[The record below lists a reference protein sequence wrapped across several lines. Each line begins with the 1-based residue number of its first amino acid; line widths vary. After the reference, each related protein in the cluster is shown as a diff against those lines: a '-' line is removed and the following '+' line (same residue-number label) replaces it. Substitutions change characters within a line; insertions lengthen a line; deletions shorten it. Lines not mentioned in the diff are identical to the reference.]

1 MKRIGLSILIGIGC
15 SLVVF
20 TFIQL
25 RKSRL
30 NYSTN
35 KPLFDAELKIK
46 IGDVGD
52 DKRSITTTLSQI
64 KKRIDFTSDLS
75 AEQLDK
81 NNFLISIKKVND
93 SVTMKRLVS
102 ESIELRFLETFQ
114 LTEIADSLNAVENEL
129 SRRRKKND
137 QSPDSSDKYAFLL
150 EEIDIETKK
159 KKGTCRL
166 SHLITFSSGFQD
178 MSGNVRFPAALGF
191 VKTRDTVYLN
201 KLLNDNGIKSKFPPE
216 LFLAYGTQTDN
227 PVDKDSVVNI
237 YAIKVTDPKFYPLP
251 TADNIE
257 DCRVDF
263 DPLTGYPMIVFDFD
277 VDGSNNWYTMTK
289 RNKGKPVAILI
300 NDFVLTAPV
309 VEEAI
314 PGGSSRITGDFTVE
328 EAMSLRAMIRTGKLT
343 LPVEIA
349 ESKFEPAKKSIRI
362 VWMLGLVFLLS
373 ALVTYG
379 ISFLIKRVSK
389 P

>member
-35 KPLFDAELKIK
+35 KPLYDAELKIK

-75 AEQLDK
+75 ADQLDK

-129 SRRRKKND
+129 SRRRKKKR
-137 QSPDSSDKYAFLL
+137 S
-150 EEIDIETKK
+150 
-159 KKGTCRL
+159 
-166 SHLITFSSGFQD
+166 IT
-178 MSGNVRFPAALGF
+178 
-191 VKTRDTVYLN
+191 
-201 KLLNDNGIKSKFPPE
+201 
-216 LFLAYGTQTDN
+216 
-227 PVDKDSVVNI
+227 
-237 YAIKVTDPKFYPLP
+237 
-251 TADNIE
+251 
-257 DCRVDF
+257 
-263 DPLTGYPMIVFDFD
+263 
-277 VDGSNNWYTMTK
+277 
-289 RNKGKPVAILI
+289 
-300 NDFVLTAPV
+300 
-309 VEEAI
+309 
-314 PGGSSRITGDFTVE
+314 
-328 EAMSLRAMIRTGKLT
+328 
-343 LPVEIA
+343 
-349 ESKFEPAKKSIRI
+349 
-362 VWMLGLVFLLS
+362 
-373 ALVTYG
+373 
-379 ISFLIKRVSK
+379 
-389 P
+389 